1 MWWARIASQDSISPK
16 DVGISVEA
24 VVPEKKLLQKPI
36 RVVIRE
42 RVVRARAAGAE
53 IKTGKET
60 ETRMHKVLM
69 ALAAL
74 LLLFSCDSKMLVG
87 EMRELP
93 GNWMKNEV
101 MTFQIPELDSLKKYD
116 LFLHLRNTND
126 YPFNNIFL
134 IASMEFPHGLTIT
147 DTLEYRMANPDGTWL
162 GTGIGTVKES
172 KLVYKENVSF
182 LEEGIYK
189 LSISHAVRN
198 NGEVQG
204 VSQLEGIT
212 EVGYSIEE
220 ASN

>member
-1 MWWARIASQDSISPK
+1 MRSLFM
-16 DVGISVEA
+16 V
-24 VVPEKKLLQKPI
+24 
-36 RVVIRE
+36 
-42 RVVRARAAGAE
+42 
-53 IKTGKET
+53 
-60 ETRMHKVLM
+60 
-69 ALAAL
+69 LAAL
-74 LLLFSCDSKMLVG
+74 LMLVSCDSKMLTG
-87 EMRELP
+87 EMVELP
-93 GNWMKNEV
+93 GSWHKDEV
-101 MTFQIPELDSLKKYD
+101 VTFQIPQMDSLKKYD

-134 IASMEFPHGLTIT
+134 IASIEFPHGLTVT

-182 LEEGIYK
+182 FEEGVYT
-189 LSISHAVRN
+189 LSVSHAVRN

-220 ASN
+220 ATN

>member
-1 MWWARIASQDSISPK
+1 MRSLFM
-16 DVGISVEA
+16 V
-24 VVPEKKLLQKPI
+24 
-36 RVVIRE
+36 
-42 RVVRARAAGAE
+42 
-53 IKTGKET
+53 
-60 ETRMHKVLM
+60 
-69 ALAAL
+69 LAAL
-74 LLLFSCDSKMLVG
+74 LMLVSCDSKMLTG
-87 EMRELP
+87 EMVELP
-93 GNWMKNEV
+93 GSWHKDEV
-101 MTFQIPELDSLKKYD
+101 MTFQIPQLDSLKKYD

-134 IASMEFPHGLTIT
+134 IASIEFPHGLTVT

-182 LEEGIYK
+182 FEEGVYT
-189 LSISHAVRN
+189 LSVSHAVRN

-220 ASN
+220 ATN